1 MPAPLRYALKD
12 LVVVEPVERG
22 WEALENGAL
31 LDALK
36 PP

>member
-22 WEALENGAL
+22 WEALENGRIA
-31 LDALK
+31 
-36 PP
+36 